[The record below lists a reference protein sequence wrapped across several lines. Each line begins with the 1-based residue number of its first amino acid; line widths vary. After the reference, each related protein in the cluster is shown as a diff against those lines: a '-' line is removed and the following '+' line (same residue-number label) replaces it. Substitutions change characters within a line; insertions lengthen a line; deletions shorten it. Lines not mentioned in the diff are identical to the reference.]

1 MCKCRG
7 KETAG
12 SSGRT
17 ADPSPSV
24 GMTRGEEWPRLMLLW
39 TERRADPSS
48 TLRSVEKTCYPQRAL
63 GGAGVGSFIRVVSSE
78 RFERAGGR
86 IADPSLS
93 VGMTR
98 GEEWPKLMLLVDG
111 RRADPSSTLRSL
123 RFHFVWSEGHESSV
137 RDDSS
142 VVPIRNRTAISTG
155 VEGSGCFCRLT

>member
-1 MCKCRG
+1 VPGKRNSRLFRTHCRSLPFGRDDKGRGVAQVDVAVDGEKSRSFQYASLGRKNMLSTASFGWCRG
-7 KETAG
+7 WI
-12 SSGRT
+12 
-17 ADPSPSV
+17 V
-24 GMTRGEEWPRLMLLW
+24 HPRRLL
-39 TERRADPSS
+39 
-48 TLRSVEKTCYPQRAL
+48 
-63 GGAGVGSFIRVVSSE
+63 GE

>member
-1 MCKCRG
+1 V
-7 KETAG
+7 AQVDVA
-12 SSGRT
+12 SG
-17 ADPSPSV
+17 
-24 GMTRGEEWPRLMLLW
+24 RGEEQILPVRFARSKKHAIHSELW
-39 TERRADPSS
+39 VVQELD
-48 TLRSVEKTCYPQRAL
+48 RS
-63 GGAGVGSFIRVVSSE
+63 FRVVSSE